1 MSQLRRTLAQRILI
15 FKLHPAR
22 KQRPELLQ
30 RFTLRAHLGE
40 VGYGSGDVLLKVGP
54 AEVAAAMGGSGKL
67 FGSNRVNDALSSP
80 AIGFGFLQL
89 NTSAIYEPKRTNPPA
104 DWYVRSVT
112 ERGQGK
118 GPGSREA

>member
-40 VGYGSGDVLLKVGP
+40 VGDGSGDALLEVGF
-54 AEVAAAMGGSGKL
+54 AEVEAAMGGFWQL
-67 FGSNRVNDALSSP
+67 FGSNRLNEALSSP
-80 AIGFGFLQL
+80 AIGFGYLQL
-89 NTSAIYEPKRTNPPA
+89 NTSAIYEPKRTHPPA
-104 DWYVRSVT
+104 D
-112 ERGQGK
+112 
-118 GPGSREA
+118 